1 MLVNHAVTS
10 QGSIASNDTSARCR
24 PPDAMARITGMPDP
38 AHDLAQ
44 ETIRVEVADGIATIT
59 LNRPDSLNA
68 LNSAMRRELLAAF
81 RAIGRDDAVRA
92 VVLTGAGRGFCSGAD
107 LRGGSQERAFR
118 RVLTAE
124 YNPLMRAIRDL
135 PKPVIGA
142 VNGVAAGAG
151 VSLAL
156 TCDLV
161 YAADEAR
168 FIQAFVKI
176 GLVPDSGSTRTL
188 VRALGRHRAAQLIF
202 TGEPLSAQE
211 AHAAGLINGAVPAAD
226 LLETVRGVA
235 ASLAAAPTRAI
246 GYAKRL
252 INRAEDVT
260 LDETMALEA
269 GLQELAGRTHDHA
282 EGVAAFAE
290 KREPRFVGR

>member
-1 MLVNHAVTS
+1 
-10 QGSIASNDTSARCR
+10 
-24 PPDAMARITGMPDP
+24 MPDP
-38 AHDLAQ
+38 AHDVAQ
-44 ETIRVEVADGIATIT
+44 ETIRVEVADGVASVT

-68 LNSAMRRELLAAF
+68 LNSVMRRELLAAF
-81 RAIGRDDAVRA
+81 KAIGRDDAVRA

-118 RVLTAE
+118 RVLTTE

-135 PKPVIGA
+135 PKPVIAA

-156 TCDLV
+156 ACDLV
-161 YAADEAR
+161 YAAEEAR
-168 FIQAFVKI
+168 LIQAFVKI

-188 VRALGRHRAAQLIF
+188 VRALGRHRAARLIF
-202 TGEPLSAQE
+202 SGEPLSAQE
-211 AHAAGLINGAVPAAD
+211 AHAAGLVNGVVPAAE
-226 LLETVRGVA
+226 LPETVRGVA

-252 INRAEDVT
+252 INHAEDAT
-260 LDETMALEA
+260 LDETMILEA
-269 GLQELAGRTHDHA
+269 GLQELAGRTQDHA
-282 EGVAAFAE
+282 EGAAAFAD